1 MCSASPTDRVCASR
15 TDILNSKQL
24 FGIPLKHN
32 KVWVLLKNMDYFTSL
47 IGQERAVELLTQAV
61 ERNRIAPGYLFIG
74 SNGIGKSLAAQSF
87 IELLFS
93 ANLPETKL
101 ITSVQ
106 NRVRQRNHPD
116 LLWVEPT
123 YMNQGKRL
131 STKEAEEAGLKRKA
145 PPQIRLE
152 QVREIGEFLSRPPL
166 EAARSIVVLEQ
177 AETMGEGAANGL
189 LKTLEEPGKAAL
201 ILIAPTVEA
210 LLPTLISRCQKIQ
223 FSRLNPEAMAQVLQQ
238 AGFGEILSHSEVM
251 GMAQGS
257 PGEAIAIWQ
266 QLQSIP
272 DDLLQKVKQLPQNL
286 RSALELAKEIDKT
299 LDTESQLWL
308 IDYLQHCYWQQFL
321 AGGISRSP
329 LEPLEKARQY
339 LLNYVQPRLVWECT
353 LMGICQA

>member
-1 MCSASPTDRVCASR
+1 
-15 TDILNSKQL
+15 
-24 FGIPLKHN
+24 
-32 KVWVLLKNMDYFTSL
+32 MDYFESL
-47 IGQERAVELLTQAV
+47 IGQSQAVELLTEAV
-61 ERNRIAPGYLFIG
+61 SQNRIAPGYLFVG
-74 SNGIGKSLAAQSF
+74 SNGIGKSLAARCF

-93 ANLPETKL
+93 ANLTEPRL

-106 NRVRQRNHPD
+106 NRVRLRNHPD
-116 LLWVEPT
+116 LLWVEPS

-131 STKEAEEAGLKRKA
+131 SAKEAEEAGLKRKS

-152 QVREIGEFLSRPPL
+152 QVREIGDFLSRPPL
-166 EAARSIVVLEQ
+166 ESARSIVVLEQ

-201 ILIAPTVEA
+201 ILIAPSVDS

-223 FSRLNPEAMAQVLQQ
+223 FNRLNPAAMAEVLQQ
-238 AGFGEILSHSEVM
+238 AGFGEILDHSEVM

-257 PGEAIAIWQ
+257 PGEAIGIWQ
-266 QLQSIP
+266 QLQSMP

-353 LMGICQA
+353 LMGICQ

>member
-1 MCSASPTDRVCASR
+1 
-15 TDILNSKQL
+15 
-24 FGIPLKHN
+24 
-32 KVWVLLKNMDYFTSL
+32 MDYFTSL
-47 IGQERAVELLTQAV
+47 IGQTQAVELLTEAV
-61 ERNRIAPGYLFIG
+61 SQNRIAPGYLFVG
-74 SNGIGKSLAAQSF
+74 SNGIGKSLAARCF

-93 ANLPETKL
+93 ANLTEPRL

-106 NRVRQRNHPD
+106 NRVRLGNHPD
-116 LLWVEPT
+116 LLWVEPS

-131 STKEAEEAGLKRKA
+131 SPKEAEEAGLKRKS

-152 QVREIGEFLSRPPL
+152 QVREIGNFLSRPPL
-166 EAARSIVVLEQ
+166 ESARSIVVLEQ

-201 ILIAPTVEA
+201 ILIAPSVDS

-223 FSRLNPEAMAQVLQQ
+223 FNRLNPAAMAEVLQQ
-238 AGFGEILSHSEVM
+238 GGFGEILSNSEVM

-257 PGEAIAIWQ
+257 PGEAIAILQ
-266 QLQSIP
+266 QLQSMP
-272 DDLLQKVKQLPQNL
+272 DELLQKVKQLPRNL

-353 LMGICQA
+353 LMGISQSILDFRF

>member
-1 MCSASPTDRVCASR
+1 
-15 TDILNSKQL
+15 
-24 FGIPLKHN
+24 
-32 KVWVLLKNMDYFTSL
+32 MDYFTSL

-61 ERNRIAPGYLFIG
+61 ERNRIAPGYLFVG
-74 SNGIGKSLAAQSF
+74 SNGIGKSLAAQCF
-87 IELLFS
+87 IELFFS
-93 ANLPETKL
+93 ANLPETRL
-101 ITSVQ
+101 IASVR

-131 STKEAEEAGLKRKA
+131 SPKEAEEAGLKRKA

-166 EAARSIVVLEQ
+166 EAARSVVVLEQ

-201 ILIAPTVEA
+201 ILIAPTVEV

-238 AGFGEILSHSEVM
+238 AGFAEILSHSEVM

-329 LEPLEKARQY
+329 LDPLEKARQY

>member
-1 MCSASPTDRVCASR
+1 
-15 TDILNSKQL
+15 
-24 FGIPLKHN
+24 
-32 KVWVLLKNMDYFTSL
+32 MDYFESL
-47 IGQERAVELLTQAV
+47 IGQNQAVELLTQAV
-61 ERNRIAPGYLFIG
+61 AGNRIAPGYLFVG
-74 SNGIGKSLAAQSF
+74 SNGIGKSLAARCF

-93 ANLPETKL
+93 GNLTDLKL
-101 ITSVQ
+101 MASVQ
-106 NRVRQRNHPD
+106 NRVRLRNHPD

-131 STKEAEEAGLKRKA
+131 SAQEAEEAGLKRKS

-152 QVREIGEFLSRPPL
+152 QVREIGDFLSRPPL
-166 EAARSIVVLEQ
+166 ESARSIVVLSQ

-189 LKTLEEPGKAAL
+189 LKTLEEPGKATL
-201 ILIAPTVEA
+201 ILMAPTVES

-223 FSRLNPEAMAQVLQQ
+223 FNRLNPAAMARVLQER
-238 AGFGEILSHSEVM
+238 GCGEILSHAEVM

-266 QLQSIP
+266 QLQSMP
-272 DDLLQKVKQLPQNL
+272 EDLLQKVKQLPQNL

-353 LMGICQA
+353 LMGICQP

>member
-1 MCSASPTDRVCASR
+1 
-15 TDILNSKQL
+15 
-24 FGIPLKHN
+24 
-32 KVWVLLKNMDYFTSL
+32 MDYFTSL
-47 IGQERAVELLTQAV
+47 IGQTQAVELLTEAV
-61 ERNRIAPGYLFIG
+61 SQKRIAPGYLFVG
-74 SNGIGKSLAAQSF
+74 SNGIGKSLAARCF
-87 IELLFS
+87 IQLLFS
-93 ANLPETKL
+93 ANLTEPRL
-101 ITSVQ
+101 IASVQ
-106 NRVRQRNHPD
+106 NRVRLGNHPD

-131 STKEAEEAGLKRKA
+131 SPKEAEEAGLKRKS

-152 QVREIGEFLSRPPL
+152 QVREIGNFLSRPPL
-166 EAARSIVVLEQ
+166 ESARSIVVLEQ
-177 AETMGEGAANGL
+177 SETMGEGAANGL

-201 ILIAPTVEA
+201 ILIAPSVDS

-223 FSRLNPEAMAQVLQQ
+223 FNRLNPPAMAEVLQQ
-238 AGFGEILSHSEVM
+238 GGFGEILDNSEVM

-266 QLQSIP
+266 QLQSMP

-321 AGGISRSP
+321 AGRISRSP

-353 LMGICQA
+353 LMGICQ

>member
-1 MCSASPTDRVCASR
+1 M
-15 TDILNSKQL
+15 
-24 FGIPLKHN
+24 
-32 KVWVLLKNMDYFTSL
+32 NMNYFTSL
-47 IGQERAVELLTQAV
+47 IGQHQAVELLTQAV
-61 ERNRIAPGYLFIG
+61 AQNRIAPGYLFIG
-74 SNGIGKSLAAQSF
+74 SNGIGKSLAASCF

-93 ANLPETKL
+93 ANLGKTQS
-101 ITSVQ
+101 IASVQ

-131 STKEAEEAGLKRKA
+131 SLKEAEEAGLKRKA

-152 QVREIGEFLSRPPL
+152 QVREISEFLSRPPL
-166 EAARSIVVLEQ
+166 EAGRSVVVLEQ

-189 LKTLEEPGKAAL
+189 LKTLEEPGKATL
-201 ILIAPTVEA
+201 ILIAPTLES
-210 LLPTLISRCQKIQ
+210 LLPTLISRCQKIP
-223 FSRLNPEAMAQVLQQ
+223 FYRLDIPGMAQVLQQ
-238 AGFGEILSHSEVM
+238 AGFGDILSHSEVM

-266 QLQSIP
+266 QLRSIP
-272 DDLLQKVKQLPQNL
+272 DDLLQKVKHLPQNL

-329 LEPLEKARQY
+329 LQPLEQARQY

-353 LMGICQA
+353 LMEITK

>member
-1 MCSASPTDRVCASR
+1 
-15 TDILNSKQL
+15 
-24 FGIPLKHN
+24 
-32 KVWVLLKNMDYFTSL
+32 
-47 IGQERAVELLTQAV
+47 
-61 ERNRIAPGYLFIG
+61 
-74 SNGIGKSLAAQSF
+74 
-87 IELLFS
+87 
-93 ANLPETKL
+93 
-101 ITSVQ
+101 
-106 NRVRQRNHPD
+106 VRQRNHPD

-152 QVREIGEFLSRPPL
+152 QVREISEFLSRPPL
-166 EAARSIVVLEQ
+166 EAARSVVVLEQ

-201 ILIAPTVEA
+201 ILIAPTVEV

-223 FSRLNPEAMAQVLQQ
+223 FSRLNPQAMGQVLQQ
-238 AGFGEILSHSEVM
+238 AGFAEILSHSEVM

-266 QLQSIP
+266 QLQLIP

>member
-1 MCSASPTDRVCASR
+1 M
-15 TDILNSKQL
+15 N
-24 FGIPLKHN
+24 
-32 KVWVLLKNMDYFTSL
+32 YFTSL
-47 IGQERAVELLTQAV
+47 IGQQRAVELLTQAF
-61 ERNRIAPGYLFIG
+61 EQNRIAPGYLFIG
-74 SNGIGKSLAAQSF
+74 SNGIGKSLAARCF

-93 ANLPETKL
+93 ANLPETRL
-101 ITSVQ
+101 ITAVQ

-166 EAARSIVVLEQ
+166 EAARSVVVLEQ

-201 ILIAPTVEA
+201 ILIAPTVES

-238 AGFGEILSHSEVM
+238 AGFAEILSHSEVM

-321 AGGISRSP
+321 SGGISRSP

>member
-1 MCSASPTDRVCASR
+1 M
-15 TDILNSKQL
+15 I
-24 FGIPLKHN
+24 
-32 KVWVLLKNMDYFTSL
+32 MDYFASL
-47 IGQERAVELLTQAV
+47 IGQNQAVELLTQAV
-61 ERNRIAPGYLFIG
+61 SQNRIAPGYLFVG
-74 SNGIGKSLAAQSF
+74 SNGIGKSLAAKYF

-93 ANLPETKL
+93 AHLAEPRL
-101 ITSVQ
+101 IASVQ
-106 NRVRQRNHPD
+106 NRVQQRNHPD

-123 YMNQGKRL
+123 YMNQGKRV
-131 STKEAEEAGLKRKA
+131 SIKEAESTGLKRKA

-152 QVREIGEFLSRPPL
+152 QVREIGDFLSRPPL
-166 EAARSIVVLEQ
+166 EAARSIVVLSQ

-201 ILIAPTVEA
+201 ILIAPTVES

-223 FSRLNPEAMAQVLQQ
+223 FNRLNPAAMALVLQQ
-238 AGFGEILSHSEVM
+238 GGFGEILSHSEVM

-266 QLQSIP
+266 QLQSMP
-272 DDLLQKVKQLPQNL
+272 DDLLQKVKQFPQNL

-321 AGGISRSP
+321 AGKISRSP

-353 LMGICQA
+353 LMGISQ